1 MPRKHA
7 PAFTPEAASASVSS
21 GAYDRHNL
29 PALQAKMKRDP
40 EGYEEEL
47 RQLYRHFDSSVSL
60 FQKQAALATT
70 SSSAGSEVAKH
81 LGDLVLFLAHVAP
94 FYPNDLEDLPDQ
106 IGKLLDENARGLP
119 QGLREHFVQAM
130 VLMVNRKVKS
140 PSAYLLVIICCF
152 PLQNLVGCGR
162 LGSVC

>member
-7 PAFTPEAASASVSS
+7 PTFTPEAASASASS

-29 PALQAKMKRDP
+29 PALQANMKRDP
-40 EGYEEEL
+40 EGYEEL

-70 SSSAGSEVAKH
+70 SAAGGEVAKD
-81 LGDLVLFLAHVAP
+81 LGDHALFLAHVAP

-119 QGLREHFVQAM
+119 QGLREHLVQAM

-140 PSAYLLVIICCF
+140 SSAYLLVIICCF

>member
-7 PAFTPEAASASVSS
+7 PTFTPEAASASASS

-29 PALQAKMKRDP
+29 PALQANMKRDP
-40 EGYEEEL
+40 EGYEEL

-70 SSSAGSEVAKH
+70 SAAGGEVAKD
-81 LGDLVLFLAHVAP
+81 LGDHALFLAHVAP

-106 IGKLLDENARGLP
+106 IGMLLDENARGLP
-119 QGLREHFVQAM
+119 QGLLEHLVQAM
-130 VLMVNRKVKS
+130 ILMVNRKVKS
-140 PSAYLLVIICCF
+140 PSAFLLLLICCF
-152 PLQNLVGCGR
+152 PLQNLVGCGH